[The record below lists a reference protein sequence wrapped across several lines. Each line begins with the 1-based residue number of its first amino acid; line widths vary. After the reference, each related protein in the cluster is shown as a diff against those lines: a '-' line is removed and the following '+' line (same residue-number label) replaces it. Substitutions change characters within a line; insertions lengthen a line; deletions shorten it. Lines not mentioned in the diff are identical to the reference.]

1 MNPDLLSAN
10 VSLAFM
16 AIVAAALLAHLTQL
30 ATRRRL
36 LHGVYAATAA
46 GLLYLFGTKALGWN
60 FIPREVLLAVFAALF
75 VAVAGVARLRRGKGE
90 EIPWIGLLIE
100 QGAMAYIFAPVTYWK
115 PPLAALLLLY
125 FLLELFGWLKGREET
140 SATAAETRDPRPP
153 LFPPKRVRGVRELA
167 LAGAAAALAYVFA
180 MGTGKAPAPPAPE
193 EQASVE
199 QPAAEPSSSAET
211 SSSAENET
219 AEAPAP
225 LEESKPP
232 ETAQAPEAAT
242 PPDAAP
248 AEKPAAPEAT
258 YTAKAGET
266 LKTIAKKLYGKTDK
280 LRALTAANPGIKPG
294 AKLKAGQVI
303 KLPEPPAK
311 Q

>member
-10 VSLAFM
+10 LSLAFM
-16 AIVAAALLAHLTQL
+16 AIIAAALLAHLTQL

-46 GLLYLFGTKALGWN
+46 GLLYLFGEKALGWS
-60 FIPREVLLAVFAALF
+60 FIPREVLLAVYAALF
-75 VAVAGVARLRRGKGE
+75 VAVAGAALLRRGKGE
-90 EIPWIGLLIE
+90 DIPWIGLLIE
-100 QGAMAYIFAPVTYWK
+100 QAAMAYIFAPVTYWK

-125 FLLELFGWLKGREET
+125 FLLELFSWLKGREET
-140 SATAAETRDPRPP
+140 RATAGASTDNRPP
-153 LFPPKRVRGVRELA
+153 LYPPKRVRGAREMA

-180 MGTGKAPAPPAPE
+180 MGTGKVPAPPAPE

-199 QPAAEPSSSAET
+199 QQAAEPPASAET
-211 SSSAENET
+211 PAESQT

-225 LEESKPP
+225 SEESKPA
-232 ETAQAPEAAT
+232 ETAPAPEAAT
-242 PPDAAP
+242 PPEAAP

-280 LRALTAANPGIKPG
+280 LQALVAANPGVKPG

-311 Q
+311 H

>member
-60 FIPREVLLAVFAALF
+60 FIPREALLAVFAALF
-75 VAVAGVARLRRGKGE
+75 VAVAGVALLRRGKGE

-100 QGAMAYIFAPVTYWK
+100 QAAMTYIFAPGSYWK

-125 FLLELFGWLKGREET
+125 FLLEVFSWLKGREET
-140 SATAAETRDPRPP
+140 AATAGGGPKDSRPP
-153 LFPPKRVRGVRELA
+153 LFPPKRVRGARELA

-180 MGTGKAPAPPAPE
+180 MGTGKAPVAPAPE
-193 EQASVE
+193 EQAAVE
-199 QPAAEPSSSAET
+199 QPAIEPSESSET
-211 SSSAENET
+211 AAPPERT
-219 AEAPAP
+219 AEAPATS
-225 LEESKPP
+225 EESKPG
-232 ETAQAPEAAT
+232 EMAQAPEATT

-248 AEKPAAPEAT
+248 AETPAAPEPT

-280 LRALTAANPGIKPG
+280 LHALTDANPGIKPS

-311 Q
+311 R